1 MAGRRLRTGADLD
14 AVTMP
19 PYAVGLLGVA
29 DALGAGA
36 VDVYTM
42 PPIPATLLSR
52 GDIVRGGQRE
62 HQRKQTR
69 ADYDA
74 RPWRRLDRRWLCAG
88 WRGYR
93 SEEGCVIR

>member
-42 PPIPATLLSR
+42 PPIQRDFSPEVISYVVDNANINANRRAQITTLVLGGDLTVAGSVPA
-52 GDIVRGGQRE
+52 GGAIVQ
-62 HQRKQTR
+62 KK
-69 ADYDA
+69 AA
-74 RPWRRLDRRWLCAG
+74 
-88 WRGYR
+88 
-93 SEEGCVIR
+93 